1 MLVYSL
7 RIIWFVDENFGGEMF
22 GWAVT
27 LMIIGGASFILPLFG
42 RQFVLVSLVGLTGMG
57 AVLAGVLIF
66 VIGVVLFIN
75 SQKNNVPVRR
85 SPQVKRKFAFE
96 VQDNKPEPLHVE
108 KLEALKVM
116 DLSSF
121 SKSLLSPDDFGKETA
136 ELSLVTAKDLSKN
149 YIQGLNGNSDFAKAV
164 ADNYAFLL
172 LAFSSVLM
180 GGIYCY
186 TKNFIGASQKTMMQ
200 IKVGMVG
207 KLRDLIPQLSDSD
220 VRECMEM
227 VDRYSVLIVREL
239 AEDKENL
246 VAELFSEYVRDFY
259 KSKNPEAE
267 IVVDLVL
274 YMYAKGLGKTT
285 INTCRDNLGISLVR
299 I

>member
-1 MLVYSL
+1 
-7 RIIWFVDENFGGEMF
+7 MF